1 MGKNRPAR
9 EIIETYDF
17 TIPAFILAF
26 MAAKVNVCFSLFVLF
41 DGNSRKRQTFVRS

>member
-17 TIPAFILAF
+17 TIPTFILAF
-26 MAAKVNVCFSLFVLF
+26 MAGKVNVCFSLSVFF
-41 DGNSRKRQTFVRS
+41 DGVSGKW